1 MKPVAGVAVDVPNV
15 KLPRGAVVV
24 TVDNPWKPNDEV
36 LVAGGVPKESAPMV
50 PDVIVGVPNVKPVC
64 VVTLGVPKVNPVD
77 GAEVVGVP
85 NVGTG
90 VVPKENP
97 VWPVV
102 VDGVP
107 KVNPVAVAGVP
118 KDNPVCPAGVAAFPK
133 EILPACPT
141 LGVPND
147 SPVGVVVEPKV
158 SPVVP
163 AEETGVPND
172 RPV

>member
-1 MKPVAGVAVDVPNV
+1 LKPVAGVAVEVPNV
-15 KLPRGAVVV
+15 KLPRFAVVV

-36 LVAGGVPKESAPMV
+36 LVTAGVPKESAPMV
-50 PDVIVGVPNVKPVC
+50 PDVVVGVPNVKPVC
-64 VVTLGVPKVNPVD
+64 VVALGVPKVNPVD

-85 NVGTG
+85 NVSTG

-118 KDNPVCPAGVAAFPK
+118 KDNPVCPAGAAAFPN

-147 SPVGVVVEPKV
+147 SPVGVLVVPKV

>member
-15 KLPRGAVVV
+15 KLPRGAAVV

-36 LVAGGVPKESAPMV
+36 LVAAGVPKESAPMV
-50 PDVIVGVPNVKPVC
+50 PDAVVGVPNVKPVC
-64 VVTLGVPKVNPVD
+64 VVALGVPKVNPVD

-85 NVGTG
+85 NVGA
-90 VVPKENP
+90 VAVPKENP
-97 VWPVV
+97 VCPVV

-107 KVNPVAVAGVP
+107 KVNPVVAAGVP
-118 KDNPVCPAGVAAFPK
+118 KDKPVCPAGVAAFPN
-133 EILPACPT
+133 EIFPPCPT

-147 SPVGVVVEPKV
+147 SPVGVVVVPKV

-172 RPV
+172 SPV